1 MAAKETYAA
10 RLNLTFDMGLD
21 DDGKTM
27 TRRTGYPCKIDAE
40 VDALHAVGAAFSTL
54 TDNPIINVSLTE
66 NSNIF

>member
-1 MAAKETYAA
+1 MATKETYAA

-27 TRRTGYPCKIDAE
+27 TRRSGYPCKI
-40 VDALHAVGAAFSTL
+40 DALHAVGAAFSTL